1 MRFNY
6 NKLRGRIRER
16 LGTENKFCDLMPM
29 NRATLSNK
37 LNNQNEFNQTEIMTA
52 IKVLDIRK
60 EEIGKYF
67 FTEML

>member
-1 MRFNY
+1 
-6 NKLRGRIRER
+6 
-16 LGTENKFCDLMPM
+16 MPM

-37 LNNQNEFNQTEIMTA
+37 LNNQNEFNQTEIMAA
-52 IKVLDIRK
+52 IKALDIRE